1 MLFDAVTVEARAVS
15 GAEPIVAAALKT
27 RLIEIRRTVASIV
40 HCSVNATKRQGVAS
54 RSNRRLCFGF

>member
-1 MLFDAVTVEARAVS
+1 VS

-54 RSNRRLCFGF
+54 LRTGGLASDFS